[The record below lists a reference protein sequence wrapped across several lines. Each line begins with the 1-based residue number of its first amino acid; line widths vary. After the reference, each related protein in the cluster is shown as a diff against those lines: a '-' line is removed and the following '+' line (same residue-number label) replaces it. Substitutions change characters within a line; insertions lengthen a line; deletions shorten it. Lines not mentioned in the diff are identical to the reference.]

1 MAVLNNLWLRG
12 GKQRL
17 AGAVLYQLNGQTIA
31 RELAPA
37 ISNPRTDAQ
46 MSSRV
51 RLANVVAVYRANRAW
66 MRGSFENKKERESD
80 YNAFLRANLSSSQV
94 ALTKT
99 EASQGAAVASPYQV
113 TGGSL
118 LPITHTTSAA
128 LILTDLFV
136 GNLSLGEQTSVGA
149 LSAALLDNNNGL
161 AEGMQLSLIVNVQQ
175 SRPADGLPYIIARA
189 YELVLNRTSEALVYS
204 YLPSEVQTRAQS
216 ASGNVIVL
224 DTSNMG
230 SGAACFILS
239 QTTGGVTRVST
250 QTLFMFGN
258 QSTYTR
264 YTSATQQAE
273 AIASYGESST
283 YFLDS
288 NSARAAREI
297 AESIRVVS
305 VIFGDGT
312 NLMVPDNNVEFSSTT
327 AFSVNFSE
335 VPGRAGDGSTTAEDY
350 YITKDSA
357 SGRVVATATD
367 VDPVDGEDT
376 TLDITFN
383 VTAYVQIQS
392 EEDLFLHCRTAYGW
406 IVTPIFARLPI
417 E

>member
-66 MRGSFENKKERESD
+66 MKGSFENKKERESD

-94 ALTKT
+94 ALTKS
-99 EASQGAAVASPYQV
+99 EASQGAAVTSPYQV

-118 LPITHTTSAA
+118 LPITHTKNAA
-128 LILTDLFV
+128 IILTDLFV
-136 GNLSLGEQTSVGA
+136 GNLSLGEQTTVGA
-149 LSAALLDNNNGL
+149 LSEALLNNNNGL

-175 SRPADGLPYIIARA
+175 ARPSDGLPYIIARA
-189 YELVLNRTSEALVYS
+189 YELVLNRTSESLVYA
-204 YLPSEVQTRAQS
+204 YLPSDVQTRAQS
-216 ASGNVIVL
+216 AGNNALIL
-224 DTSNMG
+224 NTTNMG

-250 QTLFMFGN
+250 QTLFLFGN
-258 QSTYTR
+258 DSTYTR
-264 YTSATQQAE
+264 YTSATQQAD

-297 AESIRVVS
+297 AESIRVTS
-305 VIFGDGT
+305 VIVGNNV
-312 NLMVPDNNVEFSSTT
+312 NLMVPGNNYELGDAPQIKIT
-327 AFSVNFSE
+327 FSE
-335 VPGRAGDGSTTAEDY
+335 VPGRAEGGTTVQNDY
-350 YITKDSA
+350 YITEESPSGTILYTA
-357 SGRVVATATD
+357 SD
-367 VDPVDGEDT
+367 VDPVDASTEL
-376 TLDITFN
+376 LDIAFE
-383 VTAYVQIQS
+383 VVEHVQLGA
-392 EEDLFLHCRTAYGW
+392 ETNLFLHCNTAYGW
-406 IVTPIFARLPI
+406 VVTPIFGRPAT

>member
-66 MRGSFENKKERESD
+66 MKGSFENKKERESD

-136 GNLSLGEQTSVGA
+136 GNLTLGEQTSVGA
-149 LSAALLDNNNGL
+149 LSAALLANNNGL

-175 SRPADGLPYIIARA
+175 ARPSDGLPYIIARA
-189 YELVLNRTSEALVYS
+189 YELVLNSTSEALVYA
-204 YLPSEVQTRAQS
+204 YLPSDVKTQAQS
-216 ASGNVIVL
+216 AGNNAIVL
-224 DTSNMG
+224 DTTNMG

-250 QTLFMFGN
+250 QTLFMFGS

-264 YTSATQQAE
+264 YTSATQQAD

-297 AESIRVVS
+297 AESIRVTS
-305 VIFGDGT
+305 VIIDNNV
-312 NLMVPDNNVEFSSTT
+312 NLMVPGNNTELGESPQLLITFSG
-327 AFSVNFSE
+327 
-335 VPGRAGDGSTTAEDY
+335 VPGRAEGGTTIADDY
-350 YITKDSA
+350 YITKDSPN
-357 SGRVVATATD
+357 GTIFYTAAD
-367 VDPVDGEDT
+367 VDPVDASEE
-376 TLDITFN
+376 TLDINFE
-383 VTAYVQIQS
+383 VIERVQIQS
-392 EEDLFLHCRTAYGW
+392 EENLFLHCLTAYGW
-406 IVTPIFARLPI
+406 VVTPIYGRLPI

>member
-37 ISNPRTDAQ
+37 ITNPRTDAQ

-66 MRGSFENKKERESD
+66 MKGSFENKKERESD
-80 YNAFLRANLSSSQV
+80 YNAFVAANLSTSGV

-136 GNLSLGEQTSVGA
+136 GRLSLGEQTTVGA
-149 LSAALLDNNNGL
+149 LSTALLDNNNGL

-175 SRPADGLPYIIARA
+175 ARPADGLPYIIARA
-189 YELVLNRTSEALVYS
+189 YELVLNRTSETLVYS
-204 YLPSEVQTRAQS
+204 YLPSDVKTQAQS
-216 ASGNVIVL
+216 AGNNALVL
-224 DTSNMG
+224 DTTNMG

-264 YTSATQQAE
+264 YTSATQQSD

-288 NSARAAREI
+288 SSARAARDI
-297 AESIRVVS
+297 AESVRVVS
-305 VIFGDGT
+305 VTTEGGE
-312 NLMVPDNNVEFSSTT
+312 NLMVPENGATLDASTT
-327 AFSVNFSE
+327 LSVRFSE
-335 VPGRAGDGSTTAEDY
+335 IPARAGDGSTLADDV
-350 YITKDSA
+350 YITLGSA
-357 SGRVVATATD
+357 SGRMVATATD
-367 VDPVDGEDT
+367 MDPIDGEAIGI
-376 TLDITFN
+376 DISFS
-383 VTAYVQIQS
+383 VSGIEGIQS
-392 EEDLFLHCRTAYGW
+392 EESLFLHYRSAYGW
-406 IVTPIFARLPI
+406 IVTPIFARLPLV
-417 E
+417 

>member
-66 MRGSFENKKERESD
+66 MKGSFENKKERESD

-94 ALTKT
+94 ALTKS

-118 LPITHTTSAA
+118 LHITHTTSAS

-136 GNLSLGEQTSVGA
+136 GNLTLGEQTTVGA

-175 SRPADGLPYIIARA
+175 ARPADGLPYIIARA
-189 YELVLNRTSEALVYS
+189 YELILNRTSEALVYA
-204 YLPSEVQTRAQS
+204 YLPSDVKTQAQS
-216 ASGNVIVL
+216 ATNQALVL
-224 DTSNMG
+224 DTTNMG

-264 YTSATQQAE
+264 YTSATQQAD

-297 AESIRVVS
+297 AESIRALS
-305 VIFGDGT
+305 VNTSNGT
-312 NLMVPDNNVEFSSTT
+312 DIMAPDNDVEFQADQQLSIT
-327 AFSVNFSE
+327 FSE
-335 VPGRAGDGSTTAEDY
+335 IPGRAGTTSTYGEDF

-357 SGRVVATATD
+357 DGQVVARAVD
-367 VDPVDGEDT
+367 LDPVDASEDT
-376 TLDITFN
+376 LTIVYN
-383 VTAYVQIQS
+383 VTGRVQIQS
-392 EEDLFLHCRTAYGW
+392 EERLFLHSHTSYGW
-406 IVTPIFARLPI
+406 VITPIFARLPV

>member
-51 RLANVVAVYRANRAW
+51 KLANVVAVYRANRAW
-66 MRGSFENKKERESD
+66 MKGSFENKKERESD

-94 ALTKT
+94 ALTKS

-118 LPITHTTSAA
+118 LPITHTTSGA

-136 GNLSLGEQTSVGA
+136 GNLTLGEQTTVGA

-175 SRPADGLPYIIARA
+175 ARPADGLPYIIARA
-189 YELVLNRTSEALVYS
+189 YEFVLNRESETLVYT

-216 ASGNVIVL
+216 AAGKALVL
-224 DTSNMG
+224 DTTNMG

-250 QTLFMFGN
+250 QTLFLFGSD
-258 QSTYTR
+258 STYTR
-264 YTSATQQAE
+264 YTSATQQAD

-297 AESIRVVS
+297 AESIRVTS
-305 VIFGDGT
+305 VLTSNNVNI
-312 NLMVPDNNVEFSSTT
+312 MVPDNGVEFQT
-327 AFSVNFSE
+327 AQQLFVTFSE
-335 VPGRAGDGSTTAEDY
+335 VPGRAGDGSTVAQDY
-350 YITKDSA
+350 YITKGSA
-357 SGRVVATATD
+357 SGTSVASAVD
-367 VDPVDGEDT
+367 VSPVDGEGNP
-376 TLDITFN
+376 LELVFN
-383 VTAYVQIQS
+383 VTGMVQIQS
-392 EEDLFLHCRTAYGW
+392 EERLFLHCRTAYGW
-406 IVTPIFARLPI
+406 VITPIFARLPI

>member
-37 ISNPRTDAQ
+37 ITNPRTDAQ

-66 MRGSFENKKERESD
+66 MKGSFENKKERESD

-128 LILTDLFV
+128 IILTDLFV
-136 GNLSLGEQTSVGA
+136 GNLSLDENTTVGA
-149 LSAALLDNNNGL
+149 LSVALLDNNNSL

-175 SRPADGLPYIIARA
+175 ARPADGLPYIIARA
-189 YELVLNRTSEALVYS
+189 YELILNRTSEALVYS
-204 YLPSEVQTRAQS
+204 YFPSDVQTRAQS
-216 ASGNVIVL
+216 AGNNALVL
-224 DTSNMG
+224 DTTNMG

-239 QTTGGVTRVST
+239 QTTGGITRVST
-250 QTLFMFGN
+250 QTLFLFGDR
-258 QSTYTR
+258 STYTR
-264 YTSATQQAE
+264 YTSATQQSD
-273 AIASYGESST
+273 AIASYGDSST

-288 NSARAAREI
+288 NSARAAKEI
-297 AESIRVVS
+297 AKSIRVLS
-305 VIFGDGT
+305 VNTANGT
-312 NLMVPDNNVEFSSTT
+312 DIMVPDNEVEFSSSTRL
-327 AFSVNFSE
+327 SVTFSE
-335 VPGRAGDGSTTAEDY
+335 EPGRAGDGSTYADDY
-350 YITKDSA
+350 YITLQSA
-357 SGRVVATATD
+357 SGEKVADATS
-367 VDPVDGEDT
+367 VEPVDGEGNPLVINFD
-376 TLDITFN
+376 
-383 VTAYVQIQS
+383 VYKEVEIQS
-392 EEDLFLHCRTAYGW
+392 EEKLFLHCRTAYGW
-406 IVTPIFARLPI
+406 IVTPIFARLPVV
-417 E
+417 

>member
-37 ISNPRTDAQ
+37 ITNPRTDAQ

-66 MRGSFENKKERESD
+66 MKGSFENKKERESD
-80 YNAFLRANLSSSQV
+80 YNAFLRANLSTSGV

-136 GNLSLGEQTSVGA
+136 GNLSLGEQTTVGA
-149 LSAALLDNNNGL
+149 LSTALLANNNGL

-175 SRPADGLPYIIARA
+175 ARPSDGLPYIIARA
-189 YELVLNRTSEALVYS
+189 YELVLNSTSDALVYS
-204 YLPSEVQTRAQS
+204 YLPSDVKTQAQS
-216 ASGNVIVL
+216 AGNNALVL
-224 DTSNMG
+224 DTTNMG

-250 QTLFMFGN
+250 QTLFMYGN

-264 YTSATQQAE
+264 YTSATQQAD

-297 AESIRVVS
+297 AESIRVTS
-305 VIFGDGT
+305 VMADG
-312 NLMVPDNNVEFSSTT
+312 NVNIMVPGNNVELGEAPQLLITFSG
-327 AFSVNFSE
+327 
-335 VPGRAGDGSTTAEDY
+335 VPGRAEGGTTIQDDY
-350 YITKDSA
+350 YITKDSPT
-357 SGRVVATATD
+357 GTIFYTATD
-367 VDPVDGEDT
+367 VDPVDASEE
-376 TLDITFN
+376 TLDIAFE
-383 VTAYVQIQS
+383 VIERVQIQS
-392 EEDLFLHCRTAYGW
+392 EESLFLHCLTAYGW
-406 IVTPIFARLPI
+406 VVTPIYGRLPI

>member
-66 MRGSFENKKERESD
+66 MKGSFENKKERESD

-136 GNLSLGEQTSVGA
+136 GNLTLGEQTTVGA
-149 LSAALLDNNNGL
+149 LSAALLANNNGL

-175 SRPADGLPYIIARA
+175 ARPSDGLPYIIARA
-189 YELVLNRTSEALVYS
+189 YELVLNSTSEALVYA
-204 YLPSEVQTRAQS
+204 YLPSDVKTQAQS
-216 ASGNVIVL
+216 AGNNAIVL
-224 DTSNMG
+224 DTTNMG

-250 QTLFMFGN
+250 QTLFMFGS

-264 YTSATQQAE
+264 YTSATQQAD

-297 AESIRVVS
+297 AESIRVTS
-305 VIFGDGT
+305 VIIDNNV
-312 NLMVPDNNVEFSSTT
+312 NLMVPGNNTELGESPQILITFSG
-327 AFSVNFSE
+327 
-335 VPGRAGDGSTTAEDY
+335 VPGRAEGGTTIQDDY
-350 YITKDSA
+350 YITKDSPN
-357 SGRVVATATD
+357 GTIFYTAAD
-367 VDPVDGEDT
+367 VDPVDASEE
-376 TLDITFN
+376 TLDINFE
-383 VTAYVQIQS
+383 AIERVQIQS
-392 EEDLFLHCRTAYGW
+392 EENLFLHCLTAYGW
-406 IVTPIFARLPI
+406 VVTPIYGRLPI